1 MSPNAVRE
9 EIKAGKTPP
18 MPLELEDTTPGEL
31 RELGRDLRA
40 IRLQVEKQL
49 SGDQKS
55 EEWIQV
61 ASIIDRFLFGLYT
74 LFISV
79 SSITMIWIWVESDRR

>member
-1 MSPNAVRE
+1 MYPNAVRE
-9 EIKAGKTPP
+9 GIKVCKNPP
-18 MPLELEDTTPGEL
+18 MPLELEDTTRGEL
-31 RELGRDLRA
+31 RKLGRDLRA
-40 IRLQVEKQL
+40 IRLQVDQQL
-49 SGDQKS
+49 SGDQNT

-79 SSITMIWIWVESDRR
+79 SSITMIWIWVDSDRQ

>member
-1 MSPNAVRE
+1 MYPNAVRE
-9 EIKAGKTPP
+9 EITVGKNPP
-18 MPLELEDTTPGEL
+18 MALELEDTTLGEF
-31 RELGRDLRA
+31 RKLGRDLRA
-40 IRLQVEKQL
+40 IRLQVDQQL

-61 ASIIDRFLFGLYT
+61 ASIIDRFLFWLYT

-79 SSITMIWIWVESDRR
+79 SSITMIWIWVDSDRQ

>member
-1 MSPNAVRE
+1 MSEEVKSGRNAPS
-9 EIKAGKTPP
+9 A
-18 MPLELEDTTPGEL
+18 LQLAEL

-40 IRLQVEKQL
+40 IRLQVDQQL

-79 SSITMIWIWVESDRR
+79 SSITMIWIWVDSDRR